1 MSLPPNL
8 PAALSFASRLNNV
21 ETSAI
26 RELFKLLGK
35 PGIISF
41 AGGFPDPALFDV
53 EGIRMASEQ
62 VLSGHPGAVLQYGAT
77 EGWGPLR
84 EALSGYLADKGITAT
99 PEQIITTTGSQQG
112 LDLIGKTM
120 INPGDK
126 VIVEGPTFLATIQCF
141 RLYGAELVSAP
152 IDGDGVKV
160 DELERLIIEH
170 KPKLVYLIPTFG
182 NPSGA
187 LLSLARRK
195 RILELA
201 VQHRVLVVEDD
212 PYGELYF
219 GAPPPPSMLALSESV
234 PGSRDLIAYCGSFS
248 KVLSPGLRVGWMVAQ
263 PQVLANAVMC
273 KQFSDAHTSNL
284 TQAIAAQYLG
294 LNRMD
299 AALDV
304 VRKTYA
310 ERAQTMATSLRSEL
324 GDAVTFN
331 APEGGMFFWS
341 RLTVPNADAAE
352 FAKRAIEK
360 LVAFVPGAPFYATN
374 VDKATFRLSFATADT
389 AKIIEG
395 VQRLG
400 KAL

>member
-1 MSLPPNL
+1 MSLP
-8 PAALSFASRLNNV
+8 FATRLGNV

-53 EGIRMASEQ
+53 EGIRLATDQ

-77 EGWGPLR
+77 EGWPALR
-84 EALSGYLADKGITAT
+84 EALSGYLAAKGITAST
-99 PEQIITTTGSQQG
+99 EQIITTTGSQQG

-141 RLYGAELVSAP
+141 RLYGADIVSAP
-152 IDGDGVKV
+152 IDADGVQV
-160 DELERLIIEH
+160 DVLEQLIIEH
-170 KPKLVYLIPTFG
+170 QPKLVYLIPTFG

-187 LLSLARRK
+187 MLSLARRK

-201 VQHRVLVVEDD
+201 AQHRVLVVEDD

-219 GAPPPPSMLALSESV
+219 DAPPPPSMLALTDGV
-234 PGSRDLIAYCGSFS
+234 AGSRDYLAYCGSFS
-248 KVLSPGLRVGWMVAQ
+248 KVLSPGLRVGWMVAP
-263 PQVLANAVMC
+263 PQLLANAVMC

-299 AALDV
+299 TALDV

-310 ERAQTMATSLRSEL
+310 ERAQTMASCLRSEL
-324 GDAVTFN
+324 GDAVSFDQ
-331 APEGGMFFWS
+331 PHGGMFFWS
-341 RLTVPNADAAE
+341 RLKAAEADAGA
-352 FAKRAIEK
+352 FAKRAIEQG
-360 LVAFVPGAPFYATN
+360 VAFVPGAPFFATHA
-374 VDKATFRLSFATADT
+374 DKATFRLSFATASIE
-389 AKIIEG
+389 KIVEG
-395 VQRLG
+395 VARLG
-400 KAL
+400 KAI